1 MRKNSPMPSFVV
13 EQLDSGRHA
22 VGVRTNGFFHPLYC
36 DADGKISKE
45 PLIPLV
51 YKDKSTAYAVRDKI
65 ESAWIDIKEKERIA
79 RESN

>member
-1 MRKNSPMPSFVV
+1 MPCFVV
-13 EQLDSGRHA
+13 EKLNSGRHV
-22 VGVRTNGFFHPLYC
+22 VGVRTNGFFYPLYC

-45 PLIPLV
+45 PMIPLV

-65 ESAWIDIKEKERIA
+65 ESAWIDIKEKEQIA